1 MNNKDDMSSLAEA
14 LTEAEET
21 QDKFTNEDDIQVI
34 KDQIE
39 VQLKRIDLIGERL
52 IKMYMSTGIPEATK
66 EIRNLLNKI
75 K

>member
-1 MNNKDDMSSLAEA
+1 MNNTDDVISLVDA
-14 LTEAEET
+14 LTEAEEDQT
-21 QDKFTNEDDIQVI
+21 RVSEEYNLQKI

-39 VQLKRIDLIGERL
+39 VHLKRIDLIGDRL
-52 IKMYMSTGIPEATK
+52 IKMYMSTGIPDATK